1 MPGIQMQFSQ
11 KQNTFSGFFRAV
23 LKCTLNFEHFRKKIT
38 LIADLFLKLRTPKD
52 VVR

>member
-1 MPGIQMQFSQ
+1 MKFSQ